1 MSTLNVDKVDPSTGT
16 ALELGT
22 SGDTINIPSGVT
34 IANAGTA
41 TGFGGG
47 IVLQAVQDVHTAL
60 CTITTATFTPFSAS
74 LAVTITPAS
83 TDNDILLLV
92 SLGGVDA
99 EDYGWLDIQRA
110 ISGGATTVNIS
121 GVTYGMSGGY
131 SGTANRLGQSYMFL
145 DSPSTT
151 SAITYSPTGRDDEG
165 SHWVKINRNGTTSSH
180 IIAMEIEG

>member
-1 MSTLNVDKVDPSTGT
+1 MDGLARGTLIYGD
-16 ALELGT
+16 A
-22 SGDTINIPSGVT
+22 SGDP
-34 IANAGTA
+34 AALAAGGADEVLTHDGTDLSWA
-41 TGFGGG
+41 AAGGG
-47 IVLQAVQDVHTAL
+47 KILQAVQDTHAAL

-92 SLGGVDA
+92 SLGGVES

-131 SGTANRLGQSYMFL
+131 TGGANRHGQSYMFL